1 MKIFIILLAIVVLLI
16 SGCITKSERK
26 ADMNKSNETIDLIPR
41 KVLFGNPDRAAA
53 RISLDGLN
61 ISFLAP
67 VNGVLN
73 VWVGPVY
80 DIDKAKPVTNDTYR
94 GIRSYAWT
102 YTKDRILYLQ
112 DKNGD
117 ENWRIYG
124 VNLTTG
130 ETTDFTPFEG
140 VQARIDAVSYKRPQ
154 EIVIGLNK
162 RDPQYHDLYLLNVET
177 GNLTLIEENKEF
189 SGFDIDDEYNVILA
203 SKTTDDGG
211 FDIFKASGDGNWE
224 PFIKVGMEDAL
235 ATGTLGFGKTNDTL
249 YFKDSRG
256 RDTAALYEL
265 NLTTNENELV
275 AEDPQVDLGGL
286 MIHPTEKNIQAVG
299 FAFDRLKWT
308 AIDPAITKDIEYL
321 NSLEEGQMVVVART
335 LDDKKWI
342 VVFDVDNGPA
352 RYYLYDRDSGMAKFL
367 FVDIS
372 QLEGKSMAKMTSEVI
387 KSRDNLSLVS
397 YLTLPVGS
405 DSNQDGRPDEP
416 LPMVLL
422 VHGGPWAR
430 DMWGFNP
437 IHQWLANRGYAVLSV
452 NFRGST
458 GFGKN
463 FANAGNLEWGRKMQD
478 DLLDAVNWSIKERIA
493 DPRKVAIMGGS
504 YGGYATLAGLT
515 FSPDFF
521 ACGVDMVGPSN
532 LITLLE
538 SIPPYWKP
546 ELETFTTRVGDYR
559 TEEGRS
565 LLNDRSPL
573 NRATNIRKPL
583 LIAQGAN
590 DPRVKQNESDQI
602 VHAMGEHGIPVT
614 YVIYS
619 DEGHGFARPEN
630 RLSFFAVTEGFLA
643 DNLGGRFE
651 GVDDDFNGSTVSV
664 PVGAQYV
671 SGLNEALAARND
683 SVKRE

>member
-1 MKIFIILLAIVVLLI
+1 
-16 SGCITKSERK
+16 
-26 ADMNKSNETIDLIPR
+26 MNKSNETLDLIPR
-41 KVLFGNPDRAAA
+41 KVLFGNPDRVAA
-53 RISLDGLN
+53 RISPDGLN

-73 VWVGPVY
+73 VWVAPAE
-80 DIDKAKPVTNDTYR
+80 DIEKAKPVTNDTYR

-102 YTKDRILYLQ
+102 YAKDRMLYLQ

-130 ETTDFTPFEG
+130 EIRDFTPFEN

-189 SGFDIDDEYNVILA
+189 SGFDIDDEFNVILA

-211 FDIFKASGDGNWE
+211 IDIFKTSDDGNWE
-224 PFIKVGMEDAL
+224 PFIKIGKDDSL
-235 ATGTLGFGKTNDTL
+235 TTGTLGFGKTNDTL

-256 RDTAALYEL
+256 RDTAALYVL
-265 NLTTNENELV
+265 DLKTDKNELV
-275 AEDPQVDLGGL
+275 AEDPKVDLGGL
-286 MIHPTEKNIQAVG
+286 MIHPTEKNIQAVA
-299 FAFDRLKWT
+299 FAYDRLNWT
-308 AIDPAITKDIEYL
+308 VIDPTISKDIEYL
-321 NSLEEGQMVVVART
+321 NGLEEGQMVVVGRT
-335 LDDKKWI
+335 LDDKRWI
-342 VVFDVDNGPA
+342 VAFDVDNGPSQ
-352 RYYLYDRDSGMAKFL
+352 YYLYDRESGKAKFL
-367 FVDIS
+367 FVDRS
-372 QLEGKSMAKMTSEVI
+372 KLQGQTLAKMTSEVI
-387 KSRDNLSLVS
+387 ESRDNLSMVS

-416 LPMVLL
+416 LPLVLL
-422 VHGGPWAR
+422 VHGGPWSR

-437 IHQWLANRGYAVLSV
+437 VHQWLANRGYAVLSV

-463 FANAGNLEWGRKMQD
+463 FANAGNLEWGGKMQE
-478 DLLDAVNWSIKERIA
+478 DLLDAVNWSVKERIA
-493 DPRKVAIMGGS
+493 DPQKVAIMGGS
-504 YGGYATLAGLT
+504 YGGYATLAGLA

-546 ELETFTTRVGDYR
+546 ELEMFTTRVGDYR
-559 TEEGRS
+559 TADGRS

-573 NRATNIRKPL
+573 NSAGNIRKPL

-602 VHAMGEHGIPVT
+602 VKAMSEHGIPVT

-630 RLSFFAVTEGFLA
+630 RVSFFAVTEAFLA

-651 GVDDDFNGSTVSV
+651 LVGDDFNGSTISV
-664 PVGAQYV
+664 PIGDQYV
-671 SGLNEALAARND
+671 PGLNDALAARNEI
-683 SVKRE
+683 SKRE